1 MSNVAITLPDG
12 SVKQF
17 DGPVTGA
24 ELAAAIGPGLAK
36 AALAIK
42 IDGKVL
48 DISRSIETDS
58 IVEIITRKSDD
69 VLDLIR
75 HDTAHVMAEAVQEL
89 FPGTQ
94 VTIGPSIENGFY
106 YDFAR
111 EEPFTPDNLEQIE
124 SKMME
129 IIERD
134 DAFVR
139 EEWNRDE
146 AIHHFTDIGEEYKAQ
161 LIRDLPADD
170 TISIYRQGDWMDLCR
185 GPHPAIDRPCRQR
198 IQAPEASRR
207 LLARRLQE

>member
-24 ELAAAIGPGLAK
+24 ELASAIGPGLAK

-48 DISRSIETDS
+48 DISHSIETDS

-94 VTIGPSIENGFY
+94 VTIGPSIENG
-106 YDFAR
+106 R
-111 EEPFTPDNLEQIE
+111 SRSRVRSLPECR
-124 SKMME
+124 E
-129 IIERD
+129 IIPE
-134 DAFVR
+134 
-139 EEWNRDE
+139 
-146 AIHHFTDIGEEYKAQ
+146 
-161 LIRDLPADD
+161 LLLPLHG
-170 TISIYRQGDWMDLCR
+170 QCR
-185 GPHPAIDRPCRQR
+185 GGSNR
-198 IQAPEASRR
+198 
-207 LLARRLQE
+207 ARRRICA